1 MGSIATFGLLSV
13 QTTFKM
19 QIYYPIII
27 KGSYRKDKLI
37 NY

>member
-1 MGSIATFGLLSV
+1 MGSITTFGLLSV

-19 QIYYPIII
+19 QIYYPIIT
-27 KGSYRKDKLI
+27 KGDYRKNKLL